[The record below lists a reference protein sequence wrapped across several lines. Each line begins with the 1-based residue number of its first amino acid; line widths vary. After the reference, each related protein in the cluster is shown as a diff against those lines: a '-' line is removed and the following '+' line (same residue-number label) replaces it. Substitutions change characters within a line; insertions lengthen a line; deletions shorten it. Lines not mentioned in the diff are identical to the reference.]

1 MFEKEVMKKIC
12 GQSNP
17 ARLVELGN
25 ERKAH

>member
-12 GQSNP
+12 DQSNP
-17 ARLVELGN
+17 AKIVGLGD

>member
-1 MFEKEVMKKIC
+1 MFEKEVMKKIY

-17 ARLVELGN
+17 ARLAVLGN